1 MNRWLTSA
9 ALGLLAAAVT
19 MTSYAADPVLGTWTL
34 NAAKSHYPQGSTPQA
49 LTRTYTEGNDGIT
62 MTIKG
67 TAADGSSISQQAT
80 YKYDG
85 KDYPLSGNAHWD
97 ALAVKKV
104 NGSTVRSTLKKQG
117 KIVGHSLRRISGHGA
132 VLTLETRYTDSSGKP
147 HAETAV
153 YDKQ

>member
-1 MNRWLTSA
+1 MNRLLRSA
-9 ALGLLAAAVT
+9 AIGLLAAAVT

-34 NAAKSHYPQGSTPQA
+34 NAAKSKYANGATPKA
-49 LTRTYTEGNDGIT
+49 LTRTYAEGSDGIT

-85 KDYPLSGNAHWD
+85 KDYALSGNANWD

-104 NGSTVRSTLKKQG
+104 NGSTVRSTLKKNG
-117 KIVGHSLRRISGHGA
+117 KVVGHSMRSISAHGA
-132 VLTLETRYTDSSGKP
+132 VLTLNTKYTDSTGKS
-147 HAETAV
+147 HAESAI

>member
-1 MNRWLTSA
+1 MNRLLKSA

-19 MTSYAADPVLGTWTL
+19 MTSYAADPVVGTWTL
-34 NAAKSHYPQGSTPQA
+34 NAAKSKYASGAMPKS
-49 LTRTYTEGNDGIT
+49 LTRTYAQGSDGIT
-62 MTIKG
+62 MIIKG
-67 TAADGSSISQQAT
+67 TAADGSAISQQAT

-85 KDYPLSGNAHWD
+85 KDYPLSGNANWD

-104 NGSTVRSTLKKQG
+104 NSSTVKSTLKKNG
-117 KIVGHSLRRISGHGA
+117 KIVGHSMRTISRHGA
-132 VLTLETRYTDSSGKP
+132 VLTLSTKFTDSVGKV